1 VVFIGDDGGGHGK
14 AVAADHFTL
23 DDFVLG
29 FVLGF
34 TQPLNGADIF
44 TEQIFAD
51 VGFLMAVVVC
61 VLVTH
66 ISVTPLLAFY
76 VFCES
81 VEASLTFTWCGAAR

>member
-1 VVFIGDDGGGHGK
+1 
-14 AVAADHFTL
+14 
-23 DDFVLG
+23 
-29 FVLGF
+29 
-34 TQPLNGADIF
+34 
-44 TEQIFAD
+44 
-51 VGFLMAVVVC
+51 VVC